1 MRWLRRFIAQ
11 NPAKVFRDE
20 PGTMIK
26 KGVKKTMTNIKLQ
39 NPYMDET
46 IKVKE
51 NLKRILDMLEWLEVG
66 NIQYLQ
72 LQQLEPE
79 KRVITISPKNFA
91 KIDYYEAEGVDDEI

>member
-1 MRWLRRFIAQ
+1 
-11 NPAKVFRDE
+11 
-20 PGTMIK
+20 
-26 KGVKKTMTNIKLQ
+26 MTNIKLQ

>member
-1 MRWLRRFIAQ
+1 
-11 NPAKVFRDE
+11 
-20 PGTMIK
+20 
-26 KGVKKTMTNIKLQ
+26 MTNIRLQ

-66 NIQYLQ
+66 NIQCLQ
-72 LQQLEPE
+72 LQQIEPE

-91 KIDYYEAEGVDDEI
+91 KIDYYEEEVEDEIQSSGLLRQYGRQ